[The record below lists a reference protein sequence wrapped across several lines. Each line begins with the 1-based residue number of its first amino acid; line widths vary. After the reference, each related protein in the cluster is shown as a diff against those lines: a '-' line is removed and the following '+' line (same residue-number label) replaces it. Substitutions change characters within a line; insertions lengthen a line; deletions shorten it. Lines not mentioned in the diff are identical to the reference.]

1 MGAFEAH
8 SPEDKLLLA
17 RVEDG
22 FRLAEKRYTPQFI
35 GFLDER
41 QAPLGQEALQWR
53 GEENWCVWG
62 GFEEAQRVMLGIFP
76 GAPEREDFPF
86 TAVTFL
92 FRKEDKLTHRD
103 FLGSLMAL
111 GIQRETLGDILVEE
125 GRCVLF
131 AQNEIAGYIL
141 SQCQKIG
148 RTGVRVAPGA
158 QAPYPVGM
166 GKQEI
171 RAVVASERVDC
182 VVGALTKCSRSQ
194 SLELIRAELVTH
206 NYAVGRS
213 ASQEVRGGDIISVR
227 GKGKFR
233 VLALEDQ
240 TKKGRLVLQAE
251 KYI

>member
-1 MGAFEAH
+1 MSAFDAH
-8 SPEDKLLLA
+8 TPEDKLLLA

-22 FRLAEKRYTPQFI
+22 FRLAEKRYSPQFI

-41 QAPLGQEALQWR
+41 QANLCREALVWR
-53 GEENWCVWG
+53 DEESWCFWG
-62 GFEEAQRVMLGIFP
+62 GYEEAQRVMLGCFP
-76 GAPEREDFPF
+76 AFAQREAFPF
-86 TAVTFL
+86 VPVTFL
-92 FRKEDKLTHRD
+92 FRKEDKLSHRD
-103 FLGSLMAL
+103 FLGSMMAL

-131 AQNEIAGYIL
+131 AQREIADYIL

-148 RTGVRVAPGA
+148 RTGVRVSLGA
-158 QAPYPVGM
+158 EEPYPAGAE
-166 GKQEI
+166 KQEI

-182 VVGALTKCSRSQ
+182 VVAALTKCSRSQ
-194 SLELIRAELVTH
+194 ALELIRAELVHH
-206 NYAVGRS
+206 NYTVVRS
-213 ASQEVRGGDIISVR
+213 ASQDVRGGDVLSVR

-233 VLALEDQ
+233 VLAIDTQ